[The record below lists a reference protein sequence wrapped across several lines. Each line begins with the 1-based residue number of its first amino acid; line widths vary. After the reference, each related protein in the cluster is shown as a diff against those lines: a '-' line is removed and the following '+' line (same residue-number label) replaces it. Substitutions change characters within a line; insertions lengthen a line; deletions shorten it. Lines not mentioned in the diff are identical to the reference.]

1 MALTDLPHP
10 EERSQSASRR
20 THTVHPIHVDPFKT
34 DAKDPMT
41 MDPRKLWRRIAICG
55 AVLSLSACAIYKP
68 APGPQPYSYAPGTVY
83 TSPFL
88 NFGVGFL
95 R

>member
-1 MALTDLPHP
+1 MEPTRLGRGLA
-10 EERSQSASRR
+10 
-20 THTVHPIHVDPFKT
+20 VC
-34 DAKDPMT
+34 
-41 MDPRKLWRRIAICG
+41 IAILG
-55 AVLSLSACAIYKP
+55 LAACAVYRP

>member
-1 MALTDLPHP
+1 M
-10 EERSQSASRR
+10 
-20 THTVHPIHVDPFKT
+20 
-34 DAKDPMT
+34 DAKN
-41 MDPRKLWRRIAICG
+41 LSCGVLVSIALLGLCG
-55 AVLSLSACAIYKP
+55 CAVYRP

>member
-1 MALTDLPHP
+1 MEP
-10 EERSQSASRR
+10 RR
-20 THTVHPIHVDPFKT
+20 
-34 DAKDPMT
+34 
-41 MDPRKLWRRIAICG
+41 LWRGLAVCIAILG
-55 AVLSLSACAIYKP
+55 LAACAVYRP

>member
-1 MALTDLPHP
+1 M
-10 EERSQSASRR
+10 ESRR
-20 THTVHPIHVDPFKT
+20 S
-34 DAKDPMT
+34 
-41 MDPRKLWRRIAICG
+41 WRGLAMCVALLG
-55 AVLSLSACAIYKP
+55 LGACAVYRP

>member
-1 MALTDLPHP
+1 
-10 EERSQSASRR
+10 
-20 THTVHPIHVDPFKT
+20 
-34 DAKDPMT
+34 
-41 MDPRKLWRRIAICG
+41 MDPRKLWHGLAICS
-55 AVLSLSACAIYKP
+55 AILSLSACAIYKP

-88 NFGVGFL
+88 SFGVGFL